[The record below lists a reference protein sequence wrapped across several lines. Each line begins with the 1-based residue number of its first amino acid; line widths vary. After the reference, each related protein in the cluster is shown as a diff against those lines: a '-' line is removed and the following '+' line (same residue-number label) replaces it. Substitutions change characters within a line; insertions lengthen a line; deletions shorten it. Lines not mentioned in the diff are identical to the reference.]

1 MGAEI
6 FGKTRRHIRFLK
18 RKRVELFGF
27 LAHNGVNI
35 FCPANH
41 GVNLFGQGVS
51 TYSVRG
57 GVNIFGRGVS
67 TYSVGRFLVPI
78 PTLGH
83 LISARN
89 TRRCAFRAESLKK
102 RQFVPK
108 DFR

>member
-57 GVNIFGRGVS
+57 VS
-67 TYSVGRFLVPI
+67 IYSVG
-78 PTLGH
+78 GCQ
-83 LISARN
+83 LIRSDASSFQSLLSDTSFRHE
-89 TRRCAFRAESLKK
+89 TRVVALFE
-102 RQFVPK
+102 PK
-108 DFR
+108 V